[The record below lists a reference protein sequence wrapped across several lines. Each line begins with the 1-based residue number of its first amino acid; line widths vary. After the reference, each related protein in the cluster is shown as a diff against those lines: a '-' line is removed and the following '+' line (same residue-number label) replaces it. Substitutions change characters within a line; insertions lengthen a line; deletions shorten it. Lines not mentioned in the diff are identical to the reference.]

1 MNSRPSPSEIS
12 RVLSH
17 ALRHAPGEYSLVLD
31 PEGWVSVKELLDA
44 LHGLGHGWESLD
56 ERTLSEVLEA
66 AEKKRHRMEDGRI
79 RALHGH
85 SVPVVASR
93 EPGQPPPVLFHG
105 TAPAS
110 VHLIKASGILPMQR
124 QYVHL
129 AETVE
134 QATAVGARKDKHPVV
149 LTIATEVAQSLGV
162 DFFRTDSAV
171 WLAGSIPAAAVGVL
185 KANENGTH
193 LEKET

>member
-1 MNSRPSPSEIS
+1 MNCRPSPSEIS

-31 PEGWVSVKELLDA
+31 REGWVSVSELLGA
-44 LHGLGHGWESLD
+44 MRGLGHRWESVD
-56 ERTLSEVLEA
+56 EKTLNEVLET
-66 AEKKRHRMEDGRI
+66 AEKKRHQMVDGRI

-85 SVPVVASR
+85 SVPVAASHK
-93 EPGQPPPVLFHG
+93 PSQPPPVLFHG

-110 VHLIKASGILPMQR
+110 VPLIEASGILPMQR

-134 QATAVGARKDKHPVV
+134 QATAVGKRKDKHPVV
-149 LTIATEVAQSLGV
+149 LTIATDVAQSLGV
-162 DFFRTDSAV
+162 VFYRADSAI
-171 WLAGSIPAAAVGVL
+171 WLADPIPAAAVGL
-185 KANENGTH
+185 IANEYDMYLKKGT
-193 LEKET
+193 